1 MSFWSKLFGEDV
13 PPVRNAP
20 KVPTLSPDTQLR
32 VNLLF
37 PPKEQ
42 QLVASLLITE
52 CGNNLPFL
60 EDLDEYRLERYR
72 FAVLKLSEGSLSK
85 LEKAIELA
93 KSDWRD
99 LLMAADFANDVNE
112 HRKWLPES
120 RRTANQ

>member
-1 MSFWSKLFGEDV
+1 MSFWSKLFGKEV
-13 PPVRNAP
+13 PPVPNTPR
-20 KVPTLSPDTQLR
+20 VSTLSPDTQLR

-37 PPKEQ
+37 PPEEQ
-42 QLVASLLITE
+42 QVVASLLITE

-60 EDLDEYRLERYR
+60 EDLDEYHLERYR
-72 FAVLKLSEGSLSK
+72 FAVLKLSEGSLDK

-99 LLMAADFANDVNE
+99 LLVAAEFADDVHA

-120 RRTANQ
+120 GWAASQ